1 MDRVDRGQRSGV
13 PDAHG
18 PGEERGGGRDV
29 VLCCCSGESHQDG
42 TRTGPSTP
50 PSSGG
55 VSLGQPV
62 AARAGQWCA
71 IRLRSRRRLLGVGL
85 GVPVNW
91 GGAAAIG
98 TGLRRFSAREETA
111 LGILVEGPGRTA
123 APPPVRRWLWSSR
136 GHPGADRPG
145 AAAPSRQGCVGRR
158 AGKGLVSHRA
168 AGFGRA
174 TT

>member
-1 MDRVDRGQRSGV
+1 M
-13 PDAHG
+13 
-18 PGEERGGGRDV
+18 

-71 IRLRSRRRLLGVGL
+71 IRLRSRWRLLGLGL
-85 GVPVNW
+85 GVPVKKVW
-91 GGAAAIG
+91 GCGHW
-98 TGLRRFSAREETA
+98 RRFKKIFSAR
-111 LGILVEGPGRTA
+111 G
-123 APPPVRRWLWSSR
+123 
-136 GHPGADRPG
+136 D
-145 AAAPSRQGCVGRR
+145 
-158 AGKGLVSHRA
+158 
-168 AGFGRA
+168 GFGRA